1 MAREILII
9 DDQDDILRILERE
22 LVRTYQC
29 TVFSA
34 INSVQAFEQL
44 EKHPVQLII
53 SDVRIGEENGFQLL
67 RAIRS
72 RYPNIGLMMMT
83 AYRSPGYRQM
93 ADELGVAFFIEKPF
107 AISMLAKAVD
117 RFFNQRAAQL
127 PPPPAALAT
136 GKNSALEH
144 FSIQDLVQLFCLNG
158 RSVLIT
164 VTISPM
170 HPVGYLFLQKG
181 RVVHAEWGSQ
191 KGEEAFYSL
200 LMHQSP
206 QLGLE
211 DCDREIPASITS
223 SWEQLLLESARRV
236 DEASEVVEVTGSA
249 APAKPPQ
256 DPFADFWKSANLSP
270 VHKM

>member
-1 MAREILII
+1 MSRQILII

-22 LVRTYQC
+22 LVKTYQC
-29 TVFSA
+29 TVYVA
-34 INSVQAFEQL
+34 TNSVQAFEQL
-44 EKHPVQLII
+44 EQHPVELII
-53 SDVRIGEENGFQLL
+53 SDVRIGEENGFNLL
-67 RAIRS
+67 KAIRS
-72 RYPNIGLMMMT
+72 RYANVGLMMMT

-127 PPPPAALAT
+127 PPAPVIAT
-136 GKNSALEH
+136 GKNNALEH

-164 VTISPM
+164 VTVSPI
-170 HPVGYLFLQKG
+170 HPVGYIFLQKG
-181 RVVHAEWGSQ
+181 RVLHAEWGAQ

-200 LMHQSP
+200 LMNQSP
-206 QLGLE
+206 QLALE
-211 DCDREIPASITS
+211 DCEREVAPTITS
-223 SWEQLLLESARRV
+223 GWEQLLLESARRV

-249 APAKPPQ
+249 APSKPPQ

-270 VHKM
+270 IHKL